1 MIICEASTANIQNCE
16 RLKAFSLRQ
25 GCQFFFLPLPLNI
38 LLEVLVRE
46 IRQEKEIKTYS
57 SCKGRSETL
66 YSQMTWSYIQKIIK
80 NTQERTR
87 INKLG
92 KSADLKST

>member
-1 MIICEASTANIQNCE
+1 MP
-16 RLKAFSLRQ
+16 
-25 GCQFFFLPLPLNI
+25 GFFLPLPLNI

-57 SCKGRSETL
+57 SWKGRSETL
-66 YSQMTWSYIQKIIK
+66 YLQMTWSCIQKIIK

-92 KSADLKST
+92 ESADLKST